1 MSIDW
6 NRVFETGVKVVNTVA
21 KSAVNS
27 TISSYDRISRDK
39 KYTDEQRE
47 RARIKRDELKMQ
59 RDSYFNDWKLWGEV
73 YGV

>member
-6 NRVFETGVKVVNTVA
+6 NRVFETGEKVVNTVA

-47 RARIKRDELKMQ
+47 IARIKRDELKMQ
-59 RDSYFNDWKLWGEV
+59 RDSYFND
-73 YGV
+73 

>member
-6 NRVFETGVKVVNTVA
+6 NRVFETGEKVVNTVA

-27 TISSYDRISRDK
+27 AISSYDRISRDK

-47 RARIKRDELKMQ
+47 IARIKRDELKMQ
-59 RDSYFNDWKLWGEV
+59 RDSYFND
-73 YGV
+73 